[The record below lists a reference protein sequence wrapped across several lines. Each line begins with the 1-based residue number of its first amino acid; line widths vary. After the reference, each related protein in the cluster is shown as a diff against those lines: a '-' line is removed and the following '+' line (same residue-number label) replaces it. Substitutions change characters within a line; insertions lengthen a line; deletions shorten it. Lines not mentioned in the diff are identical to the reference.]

1 MSEPIDI
8 IMRQTMYTREESIEQ
23 LSTHNNDYMK
33 VIEEYI
39 GAKPTLSTTITSVN
53 QEKYKQFRSLMDAG
67 SESHRKK
74 QLNKQLNK

>member
-33 VIEEYI
+33 VIEEYMGI
-39 GAKPTLSTTITSVN
+39 KSTPSKTITSVN
-53 QEKYKQFRSLMDAG
+53 QEKYTQFRSLMDSG

-74 QLNKQLNK
+74 QLNQQLNQ